1 MLQLRPCTITDANK
15 IVGKW
20 HRHNRPTQ
28 GGLFAVA
35 VASDEVVVGVAIVGR
50 PNGRMAQD
58 GFTCEI
64 LRVATDGTY
73 NACTKLYGA
82 CCRAA
87 KALGYRKVLTKT
99 LLSEP
104 GTSLK
109 ASGFEEIGRTGDET
123 TWDREA
129 RVRPDVD
136 LFGHEMRP
144 TGPKRRWQWPA
155 TQAVPSTQTGG
166 TDEHGD

>member
-1 MLQLRPCTITDANK
+1 MTLELRPCTVKAANR
-15 IVGKW
+15 IVGRW

-35 VASDEVVVGVAIVGR
+35 VAVDGEVAGVAIVGQ

-58 GFTCEI
+58 GYTCEI

-73 NACTKLYGA
+73 NACSKLYGA

-87 KALGYRKVLTKT
+87 KALGYRRVLTKT
-99 LLSEP
+99 LLDEP

-109 ASGFEEIGRTGDET
+109 ASGFEEIGQTAGET
-123 TWDREA
+123 TWDRDTRA
-129 RVRPDVD
+129 RRDTD
-136 LFGHEMRP
+136 LFGHELRP

-155 TQAVPSTQTGG
+155 IPK
-166 TDEHGD
+166 HGLAAQPPEASQ